1 MAKLSKKHAVFLLF
15 APFVCSKPAI
25 DSGAGDSADIDL
37 FEASEGLDFTDTADT
52 FFFEEEDD
60 SAQNLDEESFFR

>member
-25 DSGAGDSADIDL
+25 DSGSGDSADIDL
-37 FEASEGLDFTDTADT
+37 FEASGDEVIDTADS
-52 FFFEEEDD
+52 FFFDDDDD
-60 SAQNLDEESFFR
+60 SAQN